1 MSESTERS
9 EPAAERP
16 RREPRQLKL
25 RHVIGVAVATA
36 LFMGPV
42 SAFAN
47 HQFPD
52 VPNSNLFHDQIDW
65 MSDTGIT
72 TGFPD
77 GTFKPNANVT
87 RGQMSAFMF
96 RLYNLQAG
104 LKSIDVGDGGDAGGT
119 TGNIDTWVTVPGA
132 SATVTVPAGT
142 TGRILGTFTSEA
154 QCNFGDNIFIFVG
167 AVRPQCMARILIN
180 GATATPA
187 DFVVAD
193 SNDAATEPDNIVDAE
208 AFTIQSASAAGRPP
222 GTYTL
227 TVQIQANDANA
238 NTDDELLISL
248 QDWLLEAEVVLA
260 DRFLL

>member
-1 MSESTERS
+1 MSETTERPEVE
-9 EPAAERP
+9 EPVAP

-25 RHVIGVAVATA
+25 RHVIGVAVVTA

-42 SAFAN
+42 SAFAS

-52 VPNSNLFHDQIDW
+52 VPDSNLFHDQIDW

-104 LKSIDVGDGGDAGGT
+104 LKTIDTGEGGSAGGT
-119 TGNIDTWVTVPGA
+119 DGNIDTWVTVPGA
-132 SATVTVPAGT
+132 SAVVTVPAGT
-142 TGRILGTFTSEA
+142 TGRILGTFTSNA
-154 QCNFGDNIFIFVG
+154 QCNFGDNVFIFVG
-167 AVRPQCMARILIN
+167 VVRPQCQARILIN
-180 GATATPA
+180 GGTATP
-187 DFVVAD
+187 D
-193 SNDAATEPDNIVDAE
+193 SFTIGNSEDAADTDLAVDAE
-208 AFTIQSASAAGRPP
+208 AFTIQAASATGRPP
-222 GTYTL
+222 GTYTV
-227 TVQIQANDANA
+227 TVQIQANDVDA